1 MKKQLLALM
10 LSLLL
15 LLALFS
21 GCGGSANGS
30 AADTG
35 AAPQAAGGAS
45 KSELSTSD
53 SAAYDEELG
62 FTAETANAAAPAENT
77 AAASRENT
85 KLILTANLSAES
97 TAFDESDQAIQKLTA
112 AMGGYMEH
120 NSLEGNAGYRYASYT
135 LRIPQ
140 QQYEAFLNQVG
151 TLCSVTYRSTNQED
165 ISEQYFD
172 RESRLKAQ
180 TTKRDRLLALL
191 EKAEKMEDII
201 QLESALADVQVQI
214 ESLTGE
220 LRKYDSLVN
229 YSTVYLDLREVRD
242 LSAVP
247 NESSFL
253 SDLKLAFHDGNRG
266 LVSFFQGLLIGLVG
280 GWPFFLILVILI
292 LAGVRVWK
300 KHRSREAER
309 NQLFI
314 PKQKLNH
321 EAGKPDESKS
331 EAGKPEPEDDSKPE

>member
-1 MKKQLLALM
+1 MKKQLLALT
-10 LSLLL
+10 LSLFL

-21 GCGGSANGS
+21 GCGGSANG
-30 AADTG
+30 ATADAG
-35 AAPQAAGGAS
+35 AAPQEAS
-45 KSELSTSD
+45 GTSRSAMSSSD
-53 SAAYDEELG
+53 SAAYDAELG
-62 FTAETANAAAPAENT
+62 FTAETENAAAPTENT

-85 KLILTANLSAES
+85 KLILTAHLSAES

-112 AMGGYMEH
+112 EMGGYMEH
-120 NSLEGNAGYRYASYT
+120 NSLEGNAGYRYASYV

-140 QQYEAFLNQVG
+140 QKYEAFLNQVG
-151 TLCSVTYRSTNQED
+151 ALCSVTYRSTNQED

-201 QLESALADVQVQI
+201 QLESALADVQVEI

-229 YSTVYLDLREVRD
+229 YSTVHLDLSEVRD

-247 NESSFL
+247 DESSFL

-266 LVSFFQGLLIGLVG
+266 LVSFFQGLMIGLVG
-280 GWPFFLILVILI
+280 GWPFFLILILVIVV
-292 LAGVRVWK
+292 GVRVWK
-300 KHRSREAER
+300 KRRSRDAEM
-309 NQLFI
+309 NQFFT
-314 PKQKLNH
+314 PKQEL
-321 EAGKPDESKS
+321 
-331 EAGKPEPEDDSKPE
+331 KPEEDKPENKDDSKPK